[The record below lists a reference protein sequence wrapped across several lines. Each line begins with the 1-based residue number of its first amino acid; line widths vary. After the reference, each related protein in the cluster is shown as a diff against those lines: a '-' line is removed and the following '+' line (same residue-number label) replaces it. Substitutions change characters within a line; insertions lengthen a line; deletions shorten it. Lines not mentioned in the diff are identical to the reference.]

1 MVFRVL
7 FSSASGKATGLMRAY
22 TSAVRTNVLQV
33 GVRDQQLQRG
43 FVALRTNCISLITED
58 VYCCIHSQQPLGRE
72 ANSCA
77 LRSRRRLPQWY
88 SGAEH
93 TQKRGQAAPSQGL
106 ISSGKGQMPL
116 HGPGIAN

>member
-22 TSAVRTNVLQV
+22 TLAVRTNVLQV

-43 FVALRTNCISLITED
+43 FVTLRTNCISLITED
-58 VYCCIHSQQPLGRE
+58 VYCIHSQQPLGRE
-72 ANSCA
+72 ANSCT

-93 TQKRGQAAPSQGL
+93 TQKRGQAAPSQAL
-106 ISSGKGQMPL
+106 ISSGKARRLFMDL
-116 HGPGIAN
+116 A